1 MWDLRNKINEQT
13 KQKHRLIDNS
23 EQTEGC
29 QMRKSRRIGEKGEGS
44 KELQNNHADVKNNI
58 VNIVSSTVMTMY
70 DARWVLEISGGL
82 LCRLYNRQTVILYS

>member
-29 QMRKSRRIGEKGEGS
+29 QMRKSRRIGEKGEGIQ
-44 KELQNNHADVKNNI
+44 KKTLYTE
-58 VNIVSSTVMTMY
+58 SSMVITEGK
-70 DARWVLEISGGL
+70 RGGEG
-82 LCRLYNRQTVILYS
+82 RRG